1 MRNPTC
7 TERVW
12 EKARLRMSI
21 SQQAVAQRQRRERPK
36 PDFIARARV
45 VSETGGA
52 WVTIGAA
59 WALRSGEP
67 GYSLKL
73 TTTPLNWDGRFI
85 LLPPLPMEDEV
96 AEATREPD
104 EPVQL
109 PARRKREKEETIPL

>member
-1 MRNPTC
+1 
-7 TERVW
+7 
-12 EKARLRMSI
+12 MSI

-67 GYSLKL
+67 GFSLKL

-85 LLPPLPMEDEV
+85 LLPPLPTEEEEL
-96 AEATREPD
+96 AQEP
-104 EPVQL
+104 EQL
-109 PARRKREKEETIPL
+109 SVPGPGSRRKREEKEPTL